1 MSSSLKNCFNSNCK
15 EVLERSRKGWRRRT
29 GEFADLCDRCAV
41 MTIVFD
47 GSSSAYEEGKFCET
61 FHLDASGWRC
71 CESCGKQIHCGCIVS
86 FHMFVLLDAGGI
98 ECITCAR
105 KSFIL
110 TPNPAWPPPSLFLP
124 VMPERIK
131 DLSTKT
137 WRQMAGSGPVPWRQA
152 PSLFSSSAA
161 QSDLQPRMP
170 FEVHI
175 PSGIDRLVSSE
186 RPSASSLEKKKV
198 DDSSARLMNGT
209 LKLGTSETLENG
221 NAGINCGE
229 QANPC
234 VNVPQKLTFSKN
246 DTSGSHYSLA
256 LSSVP
261 PNVANDQTKASGTHA
276 PRPTPPPLIG
286 KQFCGHDGADSS
298 GETQIRNG
306 RPRGDARSR
315 NQLLPRYWPRITD
328 QELQQISGDASDA
341 GRIGRLVLPK
351 KCAEAYF
358 PPISQPDGL
367 PLKVQDSK
375 GKEWMFQF
383 RFWPNN
389 NSRMYVLEGVTPCI
403 QSMQLQAGDVVTF
416 SRIEPE
422 GKLVMGFRKASIAP
436 PSDQGC
442 ETVNASNGVAM
453 NGNINAKK
461 SKPGE
466 VLLTHQLKGHSVSP
480 GFSSINQTIPADQAI
495 PWPKHDK
502 SGCLAKG
509 AKSSFRGKRKN
520 STLGSKSKRLR
531 IENED
536 LIELKLTW
544 KQAQG
549 LLRPPPNHLPSV
561 MVIEGFEFEEYE
573 RMHRLLGG
581 LRFLQ
586 QIIRVKRSNGLNV
599 KTVLSGAKFLLML
612 FFPQDGPVLKTG
624 GIQKGQVLLLPNGF
638 IASCDDCALGF
649 KALCCDSKGCHTDL
663 NGSSVCS
670 VVQELTAEQLED
682 LVATSTQAAAKKTK
696 VAKQDPDSV
705 EALEGLDALANLAIQ
720 EEGEALPT
728 SSQAT
733 TKHPRHRPGCT
744 CIVCIQPPSGK
755 GPKHKQTCTCNVCL
769 TVKRRFQTLLLRREK
784 KQSEKEAETARQ
796 NQQPHPHLP
805 EKSPDDETL
814 LCTNTGSSSPNQKMA
829 NRDDPEDDPSKM
841 RSTLSPFKGQIDLNI
856 QPERDEELSPG
867 SDSGGVTRLIQD
879 ATESY
884 LRQQRLS
891 NSNRNSA
898 GNQAQMNFGNGS
910 IATVSSHGEAEAE
923 CSVPLSTNA
932 SASTSGTER

>member
-1 MSSSLKNCFNSNCK
+1 
-15 EVLERSRKGWRRRT
+15 
-29 GEFADLCDRCAV
+29 

-47 GSSSAYEEGKFCET
+47 GSSLAYEEGKFCET

-256 LSSVP
+256 VSSVP

-298 GETQIRNG
+298 GETQIRNR

-328 QELQQISGDASDA
+328 QELQQISGELTFRQFLSQMVCLSKSRIQKGRNGCFNSDF
-341 GRIGRLVLPK
+341 GPTIT
-351 KCAEAYF
+351 AE
-358 PPISQPDGL
+358 L
-367 PLKVQDSK
+367 
-375 GKEWMFQF
+375 
-383 RFWPNN
+383 
-389 NSRMYVLEGVTPCI
+389 
-403 QSMQLQAGDVVTF
+403 TF

-573 RMHRLLGG
+573 RYVLWKILDYGAKADQKDAPIIGRPTIFATDHKGDGILS
-581 LRFLQ
+581 FIKCCILQ
-586 QIIRVKRSNGLNV
+586 VSAVKRSNGLNV
-599 KTVLSGAKFLLML
+599 KTVLSGAKFRLML

-663 NGSSVCS
+663 NGSYDRLSVCS

-682 LVATSTQAAAKKTK
+682 LVATSTQAAAKKMK

>member
-29 GEFADLCDRCAV
+29 GEFADLCDRCAL
-41 MTIVFD
+41 
-47 GSSSAYEEGKFCET
+47 AYEEGKFCET

-186 RPSASSLEKKKV
+186 RPSASCLEKKKV

-256 LSSVP
+256 VSSVP

-328 QELQQISGDASDA
+328 QELQQISGDSNSVITPLFEKMLSASDA

-573 RMHRLLGG
+573 DAPIIGRPTIFATDHKGEKIQWAQCEDCFKWRKVPADA
-581 LRFLQ
+581 FLPS
-586 QIIRVKRSNGLNV
+586 RWTCSENWWDPER
-599 KTVLSGAKFLLML
+599 
-612 FFPQDGPVLKTG
+612 
-624 GIQKGQVLLLPNGF
+624 
-638 IASCDDCALGF
+638 
-649 KALCCDSKGCHTDL
+649 
-663 NGSSVCS
+663 SVCS

-805 EKSPDDETL
+805 EKSPDDETQ

-884 LRQQRLS
+884 LRQQRLL

-898 GNQAQMNFGNGS
+898 GNQAQMNFGNSS

>member
-29 GEFADLCDRCAV
+29 GEFADLCDRCA
-41 MTIVFD
+41 
-47 GSSSAYEEGKFCET
+47 SAYEEGKFCET

-328 QELQQISGDASDA
+328 QELQQISGDSNSVITPLFEKMLSASDA

-573 RMHRLLGG
+573 DAPIIGRPTIFATDHKGEKIQWAQCEDCFKWRKVPADA
-581 LRFLQ
+581 FLPS
-586 QIIRVKRSNGLNV
+586 RWTCSENWWDPER
-599 KTVLSGAKFLLML
+599 
-612 FFPQDGPVLKTG
+612 
-624 GIQKGQVLLLPNGF
+624 
-638 IASCDDCALGF
+638 
-649 KALCCDSKGCHTDL
+649 
-663 NGSSVCS
+663 SVCS

>member
-1 MSSSLKNCFNSNCK
+1 MSSSSSLKNCFNSNCK

-29 GEFADLCDRCAV
+29 GEFADLCDRCAL
-41 MTIVFD
+41 
-47 GSSSAYEEGKFCET
+47 AYEEGKFCET

-256 LSSVP
+256 VSSVP

-298 GETQIRNG
+298 GETQIRNR

-328 QELQQISGDASDA
+328 QELQQISGDSNSVITPLFEKMLSASDA

-573 RMHRLLGG
+573 QDAPIIGRPTIFATDHKGEKIQWAQCEDCFKWRKVPPDA
-581 LRFLQ
+581 FLPS
-586 QIIRVKRSNGLNV
+586 RWTCSENWWDPER
-599 KTVLSGAKFLLML
+599 
-612 FFPQDGPVLKTG
+612 
-624 GIQKGQVLLLPNGF
+624 
-638 IASCDDCALGF
+638 
-649 KALCCDSKGCHTDL
+649 
-663 NGSSVCS
+663 SVCS

-682 LVATSTQAAAKKTK
+682 LVATSTQAAAKKMK

>member
-29 GEFADLCDRCAV
+29 GEFADLCDRCA
-41 MTIVFD
+41 
-47 GSSSAYEEGKFCET
+47 SAYEEGKFCET

-246 DTSGSHYSLA
+246 DTSGSHYSLSV
-256 LSSVP
+256 SSVSS
-261 PNVANDQTKASGTHA
+261 NVANDQTKASGTHA
-276 PRPTPPPLIG
+276 PRPTPPPLIV

-328 QELQQISGDASDA
+328 QELQQISGDSNSVITPLFEKMLSASDA

-383 RFWPNN
+383 DFGPTITAE
-389 NSRMYVLEGVTPCI
+389 L
-403 QSMQLQAGDVVTF
+403 TF

-480 GFSSINQTIPADQAI
+480 GFSSINQANSADQAL

-509 AKSSFRGKRKN
+509 AKSSFRAKRKN

-573 RMHRLLGG
+573 DAPIIGRPTIFATDHKGEKIQWAQCEDCFKSRKVLADA
-581 LRFLQ
+581 FLPS
-586 QIIRVKRSNGLNV
+586 RWTCSENWWDPER
-599 KTVLSGAKFLLML
+599 
-612 FFPQDGPVLKTG
+612 
-624 GIQKGQVLLLPNGF
+624 
-638 IASCDDCALGF
+638 
-649 KALCCDSKGCHTDL
+649 
-663 NGSSVCS
+663 SVCS

-805 EKSPDDETL
+805 EKSPDDETQ

-898 GNQAQMNFGNGS
+898 GNQAQMNFGNSS

-923 CSVPLSTNA
+923 CSIPLSTNA